1 VRQIRYSQSLLNF
14 LNGYVNKNEKEVQS
28 KRYKFTG
35 GVIYLEDG
43 LVATDRR
50 LLVKVE
56 IPDVPKEMKNKVY
69 DIDDNLVTE
78 DVDNMS
84 ILLSLNQSRPNS
96 FNIDSDKWEE
106 RYNEVKKHKSK
117 NVRNTIKLCD
127 GLVVD
132 TKYFNKIVN
141 FCKRYDGW
149 LLKFNEKSFSVKKGQ
164 AQAVGVNLNFYGDEG
179 LYEL

>member
-1 VRQIRYSQSLLNF
+1 MRQIRYSQSLLNF

-69 DIDDNLVTE
+69 DIDDNLVTD

-96 FNIDSDKWEE
+96 FNVDGDKWEE

-127 GLVVD
+127 GLVVVIFFLCSTSSRD
-132 TKYFNKIVN
+132 TLCSSVVMFNVSACNSSVSLGAVTSRRISYIV
-141 FCKRYDGW
+141 CR
-149 LLKFNEKSFSVKKGQ
+149 E
-164 AQAVGVNLNFYGDEG
+164 
-179 LYEL
+179 

>member
-1 VRQIRYSQSLLNF
+1 M
-14 LNGYVNKNEKEVQS
+14 
-28 KRYKFTG
+28 FTG
-35 GVIYLEDG
+35 GLIYLEDG

-69 DIDDNLVTE
+69 DIDDNLIT
-78 DVDNMS
+78 DTVDSKS
-84 ILLSLNQSRPNS
+84 ISSSLEQTRPNS
-96 FNIDSDKWEE
+96 FNINQEVWEN

-132 TKYFNKIVN
+132 VKHFNHVMN
-141 FCKRYDGW
+141 FCRRYDGW
-149 LLKFNEKSFSVKKGQ
+149 LLKFNEKSFSIKKGP
-164 AQAVGVNLNFYGDEG
+164 AQIVGVNLNYYGDEG